1 MKLEE
6 IVRKS
11 NWDLKKISD
20 VTFYQE
26 GPGVRKK
33 QYTEEGVKLLN
44 VGNIQKGKIDLS
56 LTDRYISEEE
66 AYGKYEHFLADEGDL
81 IIACSG
87 IQVSY
92 FHEKIAF
99 LKKEHLPLCMNTS
112 TMRFKS
118 LDEGILDI
126 NYFSYFLKT
135 NYFKKQLQK
144 LITGSAQLNFG
155 PSHIEQIDIMLPPIK
170 IQKKI
175 VEVLDEA
182 QKLID
187 NRKKQI
193 ELLDDLIESIFYD
206 MFGDPVKN
214 NRGWEV
220 KKLGELTSKIGSG
233 STPRGGES
241 SYKKEGISLIRS
253 MNIYDGEFVYDGLAF
268 IDEGQASKLNNVI
281 VLEGDV
287 LINITG
293 ASINRACIVPKD
305 ILPARVNQHVSILRP
320 KKDLTSNYLVNLLIS
335 KTFKRKLYNIA
346 TSGGAT
352 REAITKGDLE
362 NLEIPIPPLPLQN
375 QFANKVQ
382 AIESQ
387 KQLLEKSLKLLEDNY
402 NSLMQRSFKGELF

>member
-187 NRKKQI
+187 N
-193 ELLDDLIESIFYD
+193 
-206 MFGDPVKN
+206 
-214 NRGWEV
+214 
-220 KKLGELTSKIGSG
+220 
-233 STPRGGES
+233 
-241 SYKKEGISLIRS
+241 
-253 MNIYDGEFVYDGLAF
+253 
-268 IDEGQASKLNNVI
+268 
-281 VLEGDV
+281 
-287 LINITG
+287 
-293 ASINRACIVPKD
+293 
-305 ILPARVNQHVSILRP
+305 
-320 KKDLTSNYLVNLLIS
+320 
-335 KTFKRKLYNIA
+335 
-346 TSGGAT
+346 
-352 REAITKGDLE
+352 
-362 NLEIPIPPLPLQN
+362 
-375 QFANKVQ
+375 
-382 AIESQ
+382 
-387 KQLLEKSLKLLEDNY
+387 
-402 NSLMQRSFKGELF
+402 

>member
-1 MKLEE
+1 MEWIELGELCEVKGGSTPSRRKKEYWEYGNIPWVKISDIKGKYVMKTEEFITKAGFDNSSVKMIEKGSLIYTIFATVGKVAILDIDATTNQAIVGLEIIDKE
-6 IVRKS
+6 LIKEDYLFYFLQSIEDKVKS
-11 NWDLKKISD
+11 QSRGVAQNNINIGILKKI
-20 VTFYQE
+20 
-26 GPGVRKK
+26 
-33 QYTEEGVKLLN
+33 
-44 VGNIQKGKIDLS
+44 KIP
-56 LTDRYISEEE
+56 
-66 AYGKYEHFLADEGDL
+66 
-81 IIACSG
+81 
-87 IQVSY
+87 V
-92 FHEKIAF
+92 
-99 LKKEHLPLCMNTS
+99 
-112 TMRFKS
+112 
-118 LDEGILDI
+118 
-126 NYFSYFLKT
+126 
-135 NYFKKQLQK
+135 
-144 LITGSAQLNFG
+144 
-155 PSHIEQIDIMLPPIK
+155 PPIK
-170 IQKKI
+170 IQKQI